1 MFWAPGN
8 LEDTNIQTNVTPKTR
23 LSFLTNTKTT
33 WKAQTKTWKT
43 NLLATAGLQQV
54 FLLFPLPSRP
64 SCVWKLEVV
73 PMSIVDSIR
82 VLLQMISE
90 HRRYYTKMIFQ
101 SSPNVEKLLCLN
113 NPQAKSWR
121 KTTNMFFLKEE
132 GKSRDWNS
140 TRWTPECGRPAR
152 PWQRFLGHVTMSVCW
167 EIFCQVGRTKC
178 KDLSKLQGIQ
188 GCVPAKNLEKP
199 YASCQNQREFRRWH
213 VSSHTRYFC
222 MAQGQRGSR
231 V

>member
-101 SSPNVEKLLCLN
+101 SSPNVEKLLCSQ
-113 NPQAKSWR
+113 PTGKV
-121 KTTNMFFLKEE
+121 LKENNQHVFFPE
-132 GKSRDWNS
+132 KGKLVGGFNPLWKILVKM
-140 TRWTPECGRPAR
+140 G
-152 PWQRFLGHVTMSVCW
+152 
-167 EIFCQVGRTKC
+167 IFPKWGWKQT
-178 KDLSKLQGIQ
+178 IF
-188 GCVPAKNLEKP
+188 E
-199 YASCQNQREFRRWH
+199 
-213 VSSHTRYFC
+213 TTT
-222 MAQGQRGSR
+222 
-231 V
+231 